1 MVAGL
6 HQLVKARL
14 LQAKILQEHGL
25 LIVVQLGNL
34 LLDLGADDEYLAAVL
49 RSVFPDGLH
58 ARIGSA
64 VVGQII
70 LSHIRRIDHRLR
82 GQQIQGGENGFL
94 ILIRRLESRGQRS
107 CLQKLLHA
115 LQKIRLLRQ
124 RLIHSG
130 LLAYLGDPSFQNLNI
145 GENQLQIDR
154 LDIPERIDTAVHMH
168 HVGVFKAA
176 HHMDNRVHLTD
187 VAQKLVAEPLSLRG
201 SLHQS
206 CDVHKLDHGGRH
218 LFGVIHISQKLQPLV
233 RNGHDSHIRVDGAE
247 RIVCRFR
254 SRFGQ

>member
-6 HQLVKARL
+6 HQLVKSRL

-64 VVGQII
+64 VVGQVI

-82 GQQIQGGENGFL
+82 GQQIQGGENRFF
-94 ILIRRLESRGQRS
+94 ILIRRLESRRQRAG
-107 CLQKLLHA
+107 LQKLLHA

-154 LDIPERIDTAVHMH
+154 LDIPERIDASVHMH

-176 HHMDNRVHLTD
+176 HHMNDGVHLTD
-187 VAQKLVAEPLSLRG
+187 VAQKLIAESLSLG
-201 SLHQS
+201 CALDQTGDIHE
-206 CDVHKLDHGGRH
+206 LDHRGRH
-218 LFGVIHISQKLQPLV
+218 LFGVIHISEKLQPLV
-233 RNGHDSHIRVDGAE
+233 RNGHDSHIGIDGAE
-247 RIVCRFR
+247 RIIRRFR